1 MAEITTNV
9 GALIPI
15 NESNGKK
22 AVSARALYDF
32 LGCTE
37 RFQSW
42 FDRQL
47 QYGFDEN
54 KDYVGCKV
62 FNTLANQELQDYAMT
77 LSMAKEVSMIQRSEK
92 GKQARRYFIAC
103 EERLKESKSISQS
116 RPSSVTPTKVRAGIE
131 WVKGVSEMLNLN
143 DVSKLSLLEKVAT
156 PLGLPSARL
165 RAVKRSDEVGYR
177 STQRERLQG
186 ITESI
191 LQKGYRAR
199 IYRTYIT

>member
-54 KDYVGCKV
+54 KDYVG
-62 FNTLANQELQDYAMT
+62 
-77 LSMAKEVSMIQRSEK
+77 
-92 GKQARRYFIAC
+92 
-103 EERLKESKSISQS
+103 
-116 RPSSVTPTKVRAGIE
+116 
-131 WVKGVSEMLNLN
+131 VKYL
-143 DVSKLSLLEKVAT
+143 T
-156 PLGLPSARL
+156 PLRI
-165 RAVKRSDEVGYR
+165 KNFKI
-177 STQRERLQG
+177 TQ
-186 ITESI
+186 
-191 LQKGYRAR
+191 
-199 IYRTYIT
+199 